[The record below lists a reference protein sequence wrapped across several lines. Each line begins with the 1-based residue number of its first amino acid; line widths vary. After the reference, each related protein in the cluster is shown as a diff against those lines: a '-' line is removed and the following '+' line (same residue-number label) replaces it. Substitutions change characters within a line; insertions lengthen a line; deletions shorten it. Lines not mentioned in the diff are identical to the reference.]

1 VRRAPL
7 RRVLARRLR
16 EVAAKRGIA
25 LTHVADRAG
34 IGRSHLWRLLNGEA
48 AATLD
53 VVEKIAAALDVLP
66 LELLSDEPC
75 PDVMSRRRTPNATR

>member
-1 VRRAPL
+1 L
-7 RRVLARRLR
+7 RNMLARRLR
-16 EVAAKRGIA
+16 EVAAEKDMA

-53 VVEKIAAALDVLP
+53 VVDKIAAAFDVAAVD
-66 LELLSDEPC
+66 LLRPRAKS
-75 PDVMSRRRTPNATR
+75 